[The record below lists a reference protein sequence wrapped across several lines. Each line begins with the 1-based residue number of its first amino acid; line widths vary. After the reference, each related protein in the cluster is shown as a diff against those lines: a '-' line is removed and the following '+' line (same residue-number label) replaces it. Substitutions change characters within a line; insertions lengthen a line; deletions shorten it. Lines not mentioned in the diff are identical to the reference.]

1 MVAGVL
7 PIELPIPLLHRL
19 ARAMGDLT
27 IPSVHEATHNCQ
39 QDFIRDRSLLLEGWM
54 RGKGRLARW
63 IHGEGGDLWLS
74 NIATV
79 AMMAVGAVIT
89 AVTMMAVVAMLTVVA
104 MATLVATMTVD
115 TMATLVASMT
125 LLATITVLAVVTVI
139 GALGEAFLSLRME
152 EQPCLMC
159 SHRA

>member
-27 IPSVHEATHNCQ
+27 IPSVHEATHNRQ
-39 QDFIRDRSLLLEGWM
+39 QDFIRDRGPLLEGWM
-54 RGKGRLARW
+54 RGKGRLDRW

-89 AVTMMAVVAMLTVVA
+89 AVTMATLVAMLTVVA
-104 MATLVATMTVD
+104 MATLVAMLTVGTMATLVATMTVG
-115 TMATLVASMT
+115 TMATLVASVT

-139 GALGEAFLSLRME
+139 GALGDGTR
-152 EQPCLMC
+152 P
-159 SHRA
+159 